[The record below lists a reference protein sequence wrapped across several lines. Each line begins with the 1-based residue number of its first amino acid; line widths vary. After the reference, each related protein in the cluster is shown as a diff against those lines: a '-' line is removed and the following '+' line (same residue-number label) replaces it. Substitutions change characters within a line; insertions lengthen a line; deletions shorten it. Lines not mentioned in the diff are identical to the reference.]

1 MSGAKTSSLFSLF
14 GIKWAWWIAI
24 AVLIIL
30 FLFFAFFWWWG
41 GGFIGPYG
49 PYY

>member
-1 MSGAKTSSLFSLF
+1 MSRARTSSLFGLF
-14 GIKWAWWIAI
+14 GFKWVWWIAI
-24 AVLIIL
+24 AVIIIL

-41 GGFIGPYG
+41 GGFGPYG

>member
-1 MSGAKTSSLFSLF
+1 MSRATTSFLGLF
-14 GIKWAWWIAI
+14 GSKWIAV
-24 AVLIIL
+24 AVIVIL

-41 GGFIGPYG
+41 GGFGGFG

>member
-1 MSGAKTSSLFSLF
+1 MSGARTSNLIGLF
-14 GIKWAWWIAI
+14 GFKWIWWIAI
-24 AVLIIL
+24 AIIIIL

-41 GGFIGPYG
+41 GGFYGPYG